1 MPVTET
7 AATWIGIE
15 NENEFYSHHY
25 LSEVFSGDIKETLS
39 NWAEQEKGGEGTT
52 AVKAPYTQLR
62 NLHQGYFANNEKIL
76 RERSA
81 AERISLQREIFQQL
95 THALG
100 YPWQPHNLT
109 LEEGIEIPLLG
120 IAGNPHTPEL
130 LLIGAYD
137 AEQLGSDPLSLTPSK
152 AQFHGELPPDPEL
165 LKQSWNEIITK
176 QIFAQNHPPRWVL
189 LLSNRH
195 LLLIDRHKWNQ
206 SRLLRFDWDEILGRR
221 EEATLKA
228 TSVLLH
234 QTSLL
239 PESGQPLLDTLD
251 ENAHK
256 HAFGVSEDLKYALRE
271 AIELLG
277 NEAARQLV
285 EKSDI
290 GYSGKSALDPEELTR
305 ECLRYMY
312 RLLFLFYIEARPEL
326 GYVPFNA
333 EAYRKGYSLEALR
346 DLEMVR
352 LESEAAR
359 EGRYLHDSIQQ
370 LFRLIDKGYSGV
382 AGTAGIDLSGQA
394 IHNSFHM
401 ERLDSH
407 LFNPKYTRLLNR
419 VVFRNETLQRII
431 KLMSLTRKVEG
442 RGRRRRGR
450 VSYAQLGINQLGAVY
465 EALLSYR
472 GFFAATDLY
481 EVKKAGE
488 KEDMLNTGYFVPQ
501 SELELYSEEERVYD
515 SDEDKNRVL
524 RRYPK
529 GSFIYRLAGRDR
541 EKSASYYTPEVL
553 TRALVQ
559 QALKELLK
567 DKSADQILGLTICE
581 PAMGSAAFLNE
592 AVNQLSEV
600 YLTRKQ
606 KELDL
611 RIPHDQYAAE
621 LQRVRMYIAD
631 RNTYGVDLNPV
642 AVELA
647 EISLWLNA
655 IHPGRQVPWFGYQL
669 FNGNSLIGAR
679 SEVHDS
685 ARLTQQTKEH
695 LWYNRAPRSVSPSLS
710 GREGRKP
717 SEIYHFL
724 LPDLGMTNYGDR
736 VAKSLRPEAFKQLKA
751 WNKAFNKPFNP
762 EQIAILQSLSEKID
776 QLWADHTDQLSQDR
790 ARTEDPLTV
799 WPTPQQQQGSST
811 SDKDQIRTQGIFNQ
825 NSKYAS
831 SYRRLK
837 LVMDYWSALWFWP
850 IDLVDQ
856 LPTRDEFIAEV
867 GLLINGNVMEV
878 ETIEQPPEQRDLLE
892 PIPTQS
898 EERRTTPAA
907 VTATGS
913 EQHQLGLESEESYP
927 QLHDH
932 RGQLHLERVMEFFPR
947 LQWVQ
952 QLADQHKFFHWELA
966 FADIFQQR
974 GGFDLI
980 LGNPPWLKVEWKEGG
995 VLGDANPIFHLRKL
1009 PASKLAETRQQAFE
1023 QFKGLEQQWFAEY
1036 EGQEAT
1042 QNFLNATQNYPLL
1055 KGVQTNLY
1063 KCFLP
1068 VAWRIGAEQGVSG
1081 FLHPEGIYDD
1091 PKGGLFRAVL
1101 YPRLRGHFLF
1111 QNQFKLFSEVDNQI
1125 YYSINIYG
1133 KALDRISFDN
1143 MANLYTPA
1151 TISRSEK
1158 HNGCGIVPGIKNG
1171 EGKWNTDGH
1180 ADRIIRVDEEV
1191 LRTFAKLYDAPGTP
1205 SQQARLPALHT
1216 TQLLSVLEKFAQQP
1230 RRLGDLQGEYYST
1243 VMFDETNAVKKD
1255 HTIRR
1260 ETRFP
1265 AGAEEWIL
1273 SGPHFF
1279 VGRPFFQ
1286 TPRAA
1291 CNTNRS
1297 YDTLDLTT
1305 LPDDYLPR
1313 TNYVPDCS
1321 AEEYASRTPTVPWS
1335 DEQGKKRKVT
1345 EFYRLCHRG
1354 MLSQSGERTLISAIL
1369 PPSVA
1374 HINGVQS
1381 TSFQSVDN
1389 LLAATAICTSIVGD
1403 FYVKSTGKANLHFI
1417 WESLPDLSGA
1427 EMKLKIALHLR
1438 VLLVNCLVDQY
1449 ANLWRLSWSPA
1460 NLSQCWAK
1468 EGGRLLNTFFT
1479 HLTPEWHRDCAL
1491 RTDYARR
1498 QALVEI
1504 DVLAAMALG
1513 LTLEELLTIYRV
1525 QFPVMRQYE
1534 ADTWYDQKGRIVFT
1548 NSKGLV
1554 GVGLPRKANKKD
1566 LSYSIQVDDRNEQN
1580 IPLGWED
1587 IKDLQSGV
1595 ITKTYI
1601 DDTQSS
1607 GPVERPVQYDAP
1619 FDCCDREDDYRVA
1632 WEYFR
1637 KVL

>member
-1 MPVTET
+1 
-7 AATWIGIE
+7 
-15 NENEFYSHHY
+15 
-25 LSEVFSGDIKETLS
+25 
-39 NWAEQEKGGEGTT
+39 
-52 AVKAPYTQLR
+52 
-62 NLHQGYFANNEKIL
+62 
-76 RERSA
+76 
-81 AERISLQREIFQQL
+81 
-95 THALG
+95 
-100 YPWQPHNLT
+100 
-109 LEEGIEIPLLG
+109 
-120 IAGNPHTPEL
+120 
-130 LLIGAYD
+130 
-137 AEQLGSDPLSLTPSK
+137 
-152 AQFHGELPPDPEL
+152 
-165 LKQSWNEIITK
+165 
-176 QIFAQNHPPRWVL
+176 
-189 LLSNRH
+189 
-195 LLLIDRHKWNQ
+195 
-206 SRLLRFDWDEILGRR
+206 
-221 EEATLKA
+221 
-228 TSVLLH
+228 
-234 QTSLL
+234 
-239 PESGQPLLDTLD
+239 
-251 ENAHK
+251 
-256 HAFGVSEDLKYALRE
+256 
-271 AIELLG
+271 
-277 NEAARQLV
+277 
-285 EKSDI
+285 
-290 GYSGKSALDPEELTR
+290 
-305 ECLRYMY
+305 
-312 RLLFLFYIEARPEL
+312 
-326 GYVPFNA
+326 
-333 EAYRKGYSLEALR
+333 
-346 DLEMVR
+346 
-352 LESEAAR
+352 
-359 EGRYLHDSIQQ
+359 
-370 LFRLIDKGYSGV
+370 
-382 AGTAGIDLSGQA
+382 
-394 IHNSFHM
+394 
-401 ERLDSH
+401 
-407 LFNPKYTRLLNR
+407 
-419 VVFRNETLQRII
+419 
-431 KLMSLTRKVEG
+431 
-442 RGRRRRGR
+442 
-450 VSYAQLGINQLGAVY
+450 
-465 EALLSYR
+465 
-472 GFFAATDLY
+472 
-481 EVKKAGE
+481 
-488 KEDMLNTGYFVPQ
+488 
-501 SELELYSEEERVYD
+501 
-515 SDEDKNRVL
+515 
-524 RRYPK
+524 
-529 GSFIYRLAGRDR
+529 
-541 EKSASYYTPEVL
+541 
-553 TRALVQ
+553 
-559 QALKELLK
+559 
-567 DKSADQILGLTICE
+567 
-581 PAMGSAAFLNE
+581 
-592 AVNQLSEV
+592 
-600 YLTRKQ
+600 
-606 KELDL
+606 
-611 RIPHDQYAAE
+611 
-621 LQRVRMYIAD
+621 
-631 RNTYGVDLNPV
+631 
-642 AVELA
+642 
-647 EISLWLNA
+647 
-655 IHPGRQVPWFGYQL
+655 
-669 FNGNSLIGAR
+669 
-679 SEVHDS
+679 
-685 ARLTQQTKEH
+685 
-695 LWYNRAPRSVSPSLS
+695 
-710 GREGRKP
+710 
-717 SEIYHFL
+717 
-724 LPDLGMTNYGDR
+724 
-736 VAKSLRPEAFKQLKA
+736 
-751 WNKAFNKPFNP
+751 
-762 EQIAILQSLSEKID
+762 QIAILQSLSEKID

-850 IDLVDQ
+850 IDQVGQ

-878 ETIEQPPEQRDLLE
+878 ETIEQPPQQRDLLE
-892 PIPTQS
+892 PSPIES
-898 EERRTTPAA
+898 EVPRTTPTPL
-907 VTATGS
+907 TATES
-913 EQHQLGLESEESYP
+913 EQHQLGLESEEHSP

-947 LQWVQ
+947 LQRVQ

-995 VLGDANPIFHLRKL
+995 ILGDANPIFHLRKL
-1009 PASKLAETRQQAFE
+1009 SASKLAEARQQAFE
-1023 QFKGLEQQWFAEY
+1023 QFNGLEQQWFAEY

-1055 KGVQTNLY
+1055 EGQKANLY

-1091 PKGGLFRAVL
+1091 PRGGQFRAAL
-1101 YPRLRGHFLF
+1101 YPRLRGHFQF
-1111 QNQFKLFSEVDNQI
+1111 QNEHKLFKEVHNETLF
-1125 YYSINIYG
+1125 SINIYG
-1133 KALDRISFDN
+1133 KNLEKTEFIHLANLFAPSTISF
-1143 MANLYTPA
+1143 
-1151 TISRSEK
+1151 SEN
-1158 HNGCGIVPGIKNG
+1158 HGGTGLVPGIKHV
-1171 EGKWNTDGH
+1171 ESKTDNSGVIAYWETAGH
-1180 ADRIIRVDEEV
+1180 TDRIIRVDEEA

-1230 RRLGDLQGEYYST
+1230 RRLGDLQGGYYST
-1243 VMFDETNAVKKD
+1243 QHWNEVNAQQD

-1265 AGAEEWIL
+1265 TGAEEWIL

-1607 GPVERPVQYDAP
+1607 GPVERTVQYDAP